1 MVPWKQPL
9 NPERASYTDAQRGE
23 TPTPQ
28 WHGDQSKRKP
38 TGGKKKHFRSNRKRE
53 SGSDPVETRL
63 GESLIRIDRTTGGS
77 TKPRL
82 MAGNTANITDPR
94 SGKTRKTEITRV
106 LSNPANADYN
116 RRGVITRGATILTP
130 LGEAQVT
137 SRPGQD
143 GVINAVLLKKK

>member
-1 MVPWKQPL
+1 VDSSKQPL
-9 NPERASYTDAQRGE
+9 NPEWSQLHRRQRGE
-23 TPTPQ
+23 SSTPQ
-28 WHGDQSKRKP
+28 WHGDESKRKP
-38 TGGKKKHFRSNRKRE
+38 TGGKRKSFRSNRKRE

-63 GESLIRIDRTTGGS
+63 GESLIRIDRTMGGGS
-77 TKPRL
+77 KPRL
-82 MAGNTANITDPR
+82 MAGNTANVTDPR

-130 LGEAQVT
+130 IGEARVT

-143 GVINAVLLKKK
+143 GVVNAVLLKKK